1 MATIHT
7 TMDLPHG
14 WHRWFLV
21 RDEAEAAQIA
31 QGKAGCYLFQ
41 SQIIKALYLLVPEEP
56 K

>member
-21 RDEAEAAQIA
+21 QDEAEAERIA
-31 QGKAGCYLFQ
+31 AGRAGCKLFR
-41 SQIIKALYLLVPEEP
+41 SKIIPALYLLVPEEAE
-56 K
+56 